1 MCVCAC
7 IVWFLCVWRLCVCV
21 CVCVVYVC
29 AVWYM
34 VSTCTCVCV
43 VSVLACVCTHVCVH
57 SDSKISFQ
65 AVFPLIQ
72 CDLLAGGWVK
82 VMLAMLK
89 LAQIG
94 MQAAWDKGVVE
105 LSGWS
110 WGQSSGAE
118 TAG

>member
-1 MCVCAC
+1 MMCGVWYLHVC
-7 IVWFLCVWRLCVCV
+7 LCMYCVVSVCV
-21 CVCVVYVC
+21 CVLYVC
-29 AVWYM
+29 AAWYM
-34 VSTCTCVCV
+34 VSTCTCACV
-43 VSVLACVCTHVCVH
+43 VSVLACVCTHVCVRSH
-57 SDSKISFQ
+57 SKISFQ

-82 VMLAMLK
+82 VMPAMLK

-94 MQAAWDKGVVE
+94 TQAAWDNGVVE